1 LHSDNE
7 EKLSARRSGVGETPR
22 RALMLAAGA
31 GLRLASVS
39 SGVPKVLLRVGEKT
53 LLQRHLEHLTALGIP
68 ELVMVVGYRAA
79 LIREEVARHKG
90 ALPVRFLYN
99 PRYEE
104 GPILSLWTAR
114 SVLDGSVLFM
124 DGDLLYPR
132 CLLASVVQA
141 PGATCL
147 LVDPRPL
154 ESDGEEIKVMA
165 RNRRALYIGR
175 KWPADRGQVSE
186 WVGIA
191 KFGDGVSER
200 LGAVLEEFVRAGQTG
215 SDYEDAMNTALRG
228 AKAEIVH
235 VGDLP
240 WVEIDFPEDL
250 ERAQGL
256 LPAIETLDRE

>member
-1 LHSDNE
+1 LRSDIG
-7 EKLSARRSGVGETPR
+7 EKRSAHRAGVGETPR

-31 GLRLASVS
+31 GLRLVSVS

-68 ELVMVVGYRAA
+68 ELVMVVGYQAD
-79 LIREEVARHKG
+79 LIREQVARHKG
-90 ALPVRFLYN
+90 VLPVRFLHN

-114 SVLDGSVLFM
+114 SVLSGSVLFM

-141 PGATCL
+141 PAATCL

-154 ESDGEEIKVMA
+154 ESDGEEIKVLA
-165 RNRRALYIGR
+165 RSRRALYIGR
-175 KWPADRGQVSE
+175 KWPADRGQVGE

-191 KFGDGVSER
+191 KFGRGVSER

-240 WVEIDFPEDL
+240 WAEIDFPEDL